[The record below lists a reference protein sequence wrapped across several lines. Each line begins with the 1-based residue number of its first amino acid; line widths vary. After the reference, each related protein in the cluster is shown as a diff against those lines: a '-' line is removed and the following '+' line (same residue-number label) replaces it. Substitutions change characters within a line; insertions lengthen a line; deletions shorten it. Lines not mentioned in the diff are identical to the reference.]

1 LLTKVWPLVRT
12 HTILWSVVDLTHN
25 LIQSIVGNTMTVRIE
40 RDNKAALMTTGDMSN
55 SGYDIGGQYMCFK
68 AVVYLQDKT
77 GNDDDYAQ
85 VTYYALDNK
94 H

>member
-1 LLTKVWPLVRT
+1 
-12 HTILWSVVDLTHN
+12 
-25 LIQSIVGNTMTVRIE
+25 MTVRIE
-40 RDNKAALMTTGDMSN
+40 RDNKADLIKTVDMSN
-55 SGYDIGGQYMCFK
+55 SGYDVGGQYMYFK
-68 AVVYLQDKT
+68 AGVYLQDKT